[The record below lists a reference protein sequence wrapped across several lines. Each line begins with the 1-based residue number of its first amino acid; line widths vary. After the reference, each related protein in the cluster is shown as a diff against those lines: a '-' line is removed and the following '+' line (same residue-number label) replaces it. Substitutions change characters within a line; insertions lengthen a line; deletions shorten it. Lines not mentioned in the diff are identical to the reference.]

1 MKRLKS
7 RDEIIMK
14 NTGKRSIDIIERD
27 KNVVSPSLTRSY
39 DLVID
44 HAEGST
50 IYDVEGRSYIDFA
63 ASVAVMNIGYNCQR
77 VKQAVCAQMEKMVHC
92 GFSDFYAE
100 KPVKLSEKL
109 CEMSGYD
116 KVFLSNSGTEAVEA
130 AMKLAFWYTGRSG
143 MIAFYRA
150 FHGRTLGAL
159 SLTSSKIKH
168 KEHFPALHV
177 LHSDYANCYRCPLN
191 LEYPGCGI
199 SCAKEIEN
207 TIFKR
212 ELSPKDTAAI
222 VVEPIQGEGGFIVP
236 PVEFHRELR
245 RICDENDV
253 LLIADEIQSG
263 GFRTGKF
270 MAMENFGVR
279 ADIVCMSKSIG
290 GGIPLGATL
299 STGKIMSW
307 PPGTHA
313 NTFGGNLLAAA
324 GGLATLEFMQSSKLG
339 AKAVE
344 KGNYLMKS
352 LNELKDKYPII
363 GDVRGI
369 GLMIGIELV
378 ENDRSPAS
386 AMRDV
391 IIKKALEGGLI
402 LLPAGDSV
410 IRFVPPLIIKK
421 IEIDRGLEIFENAL
435 RSTLAA

>member
-1 MKRLKS
+1 MK
-7 RDEIIMK
+7 I
-14 NTGKRSIDIIERD
+14 TGKRSIEIIERD
-27 KNVVSPSLTRSY
+27 KKVVSPSLTRSY

-44 HAEGST
+44 RAEGST
-50 IYDVEGRSYIDFA
+50 IYDADGRSYIDFA
-63 ASVAVMNIGYNCQR
+63 ASVAVMNIGYNCKK
-77 VKQAVCAQMEKMVHC
+77 VSQAVCAQMEKMVHC
-92 GFSDFYAE
+92 GFSDFYSE
-100 KPVKLSEKL
+100 QPVELSEKL
-109 CEMSGYD
+109 CEMTGYE

-130 AMKLAFWYTGRSG
+130 AMKLAFWFTGRSS

-150 FHGRTLGAL
+150 FHGRTLGSL

-177 LHSDYANCYRCPLN
+177 IHSDYANCYRCPLN

-199 SCAKEIEN
+199 ACAKEIEN
-207 TIFKR
+207 IIFKR

-236 PVEFHRELR
+236 PVEFHKELR

-299 STGKIMSW
+299 SSSKIMSW

-324 GGLATLEFMQSSKLG
+324 GGLATLEFMQSSNLG
-339 AKAVE
+339 EKAVE
-344 KGNYLMKS
+344 KGNYLMKR
-352 LNELKDKYPII
+352 LNELKEKYPII

-369 GLMIGIELV
+369 GLMIGVELV
-378 ENDRSPAS
+378 EKDGSPAPS
-386 AMRDV
+386 RRDV
-391 IIKKALEGGLI
+391 IINKSLVGGLI

-421 IEIDRGLEIFENAL
+421 MEIDKGLEIFETAL
-435 RSTLAA
+435 RSS

>member
-1 MKRLKS
+1 MLNRG
-7 RDEIIMK
+7 ITMK
-14 NTGKRSIDIIERD
+14 NTGKRSLDIIERD
-27 KNVVSPSLTRSY
+27 KKVVSPSLTRSY

-44 HAEGST
+44 HADGST
-50 IYDVEGRSYIDFA
+50 IYDVEGRGYIDFA
-63 ASVAVMNIGYNCQR
+63 SSVAVMNIGYNCR
-77 VKQAVCAQMEKMVHC
+77 KVKEAVCAQMDKMVHC
-92 GFSDFYAE
+92 GFSDFYSE
-100 KPVKLSEKL
+100 QPVKLSEKL
-109 CEMSGYD
+109 CEMSGYE

-130 AMKLAFWYTGRSG
+130 AMKLAFWYTGRSS

-150 FHGRTLGAL
+150 FHGRTLGSL

-168 KEHFPALHV
+168 KEHFPTLHV
-177 LHSDYANCYRCPLN
+177 IHSDYANCYRCPLN

-207 TIFKR
+207 IIFKR

-222 VVEPIQGEGGFIVP
+222 IVEPIQGEGGFIVP
-236 PVEFHRELR
+236 PVEFHKELR
-245 RICDENDV
+245 RICDENEV

-299 STGKIMSW
+299 SSSKIMSW

-324 GGLATLEFMQSSKLG
+324 GGLATLEFMESSKLG
-339 AKAVE
+339 EKAVE
-344 KGNYLMKS
+344 KGNYLMKR

-369 GLMIGIELV
+369 GLMIGLELV
-378 ENDRSPAS
+378 EKDMSPAS
-386 AMRDV
+386 ARRDV
-391 IIKKALEGGLI
+391 IVKKALEGGLI

-421 IEIDRGLEIFENAL
+421 TEIDRGLEIFENAL
-435 RSTLAA
+435 RSS

>member
-1 MKRLKS
+1 
-7 RDEIIMK
+7 MK

-27 KNVVSPSLTRSY
+27 KKVVSPSLTRSY
-39 DLVID
+39 ELVID

-50 IYDVEGRSYIDFA
+50 IYDVEGRGYIDFA
-63 ASVAVMNIGYNCQR
+63 ASVAVMNIGYNCKK
-77 VKQAVCAQMEKMVHC
+77 VKEAVCAQMDKMVHC

-100 KPVKLSEKL
+100 QPVRLSEKL
-109 CEMSGYD
+109 CEMTGFE

-130 AMKLAFWYTGRSG
+130 AMKLAYWYTGKSS

-150 FHGRTLGAL
+150 FHGRTLGSL

-177 LHSDYANCYRCPLN
+177 VHSDYANCYRCPLN

-207 TIFKR
+207 IIFKR

-236 PVEFHRELR
+236 PFEFHKELR

-253 LLIADEIQSG
+253 LLIADEIQCG

-270 MAMENFGVR
+270 MAMENFGIR

-299 STGKIMSW
+299 SSSKIMSW
-307 PPGTHA
+307 TPGTHA

-324 GGLATLEFMQSSKLG
+324 GGLATLEFMQNSKLG
-339 AKAVE
+339 EKAVE
-344 KGNYLMKS
+344 KGNYLMKR

-369 GLMIGIELV
+369 GLMIGVELV
-378 ENDRSPAS
+378 EKDKSPAS
-386 AMRDV
+386 ARRDV
-391 IIKKALEGGLI
+391 IINKSLDGGLI

-421 IEIDRGLEIFENAL
+421 SEIERGLEIFEDAL
-435 RSTLAA
+435 RSS

>member
-1 MKRLKS
+1 
-7 RDEIIMK
+7 MK
-14 NTGKRSIDIIERD
+14 NTGKRSIEIIERD
-27 KNVVSPSLTRSY
+27 KKVVSPSLTRSY

-44 HAEGST
+44 RADGST
-50 IYDVEGRSYIDFA
+50 IYDVEGRGYIDFA
-63 ASVAVMNIGYNCQR
+63 ASVAVMNIGYNCKK
-77 VKQAVCAQMEKMVHC
+77 VSKAVCAQMEKMVHC
-92 GFSDFYAE
+92 GFSDFYTE
-100 KPVKLSEKL
+100 KPVELSEKL
-109 CEMSGYD
+109 CEMTGYE

-130 AMKLAFWYTGRSG
+130 AMKLAFWYTGRSS

-150 FHGRTLGAL
+150 FHGRTLGSL

-177 LHSDYANCYRCPLN
+177 IHSDYANCYRCPLN
-191 LEYPGCGI
+191 LEYPACGI
-199 SCAKEIEN
+199 ACAKEIEN
-207 TIFKR
+207 IIFKR

-236 PVEFHRELR
+236 PVEFHKELR

-299 STGKIMSW
+299 SSSKIMSW

-313 NTFGGNLLAAA
+313 NTFGGNLLASA

-339 AKAVE
+339 EKAVE
-344 KGNYLMKS
+344 KGNYIMKR
-352 LNELKDKYPII
+352 LNELKEKYPII

-369 GLMIGIELV
+369 GLMIGV
-378 ENDRSPAS
+378 EFVEKDGSPAPS
-386 AMRDV
+386 RRDV
-391 IIKKALEGGLI
+391 IINKSLVGGLI

-421 IEIDRGLEIFENAL
+421 TEIDRGLEIFENAL
-435 RSTLAA
+435 KSS

>member
-1 MKRLKS
+1 
-7 RDEIIMK
+7 MK
-14 NTGKRSIDIIERD
+14 NTGKRSIEIIERD
-27 KNVVSPSLTRSY
+27 KKVVSPSLTRSY

-50 IYDVEGRSYIDFA
+50 IYDVEGRGYIDFA
-63 ASVAVMNIGYNCQR
+63 SSVAVMNIGYNCKK
-77 VKQAVCAQMEKMVHC
+77 VKQAVCAQMDKMVHC
-92 GFSDFYAE
+92 GFSDFYSE
-100 KPVKLSEKL
+100 QPVRLSEKL
-109 CEMSGYD
+109 CEMTGYE

-130 AMKLAFWYTGRSG
+130 AMKLAFWYTGRPS

-150 FHGRTLGAL
+150 FHGRTLGSL

-177 LHSDYANCYRCPLN
+177 IHSDYANCYRCPLN

-199 SCAKEIEN
+199 ACAKEIEN
-207 TIFKR
+207 IIFKR

-236 PVEFHRELR
+236 PVEFHQELR

-299 STGKIMSW
+299 SSSKIMSW

-324 GGLATLEFMQSSKLG
+324 GGLATLEFMESSKLG
-339 AKAVE
+339 EKAVE
-344 KGNYLMKS
+344 KGDYLMKR

-369 GLMIGIELV
+369 GLMIGVELV
-378 ENDRSPAS
+378 EKDRSPAS
-386 AMRDV
+386 ARRDV
-391 IIKKALEGGLI
+391 IIKKALDGGVI

-421 IEIDRGLEIFENAL
+421 TEIDRGLEIFENAL
-435 RSTLAA
+435 RSS

>member
-1 MKRLKS
+1 MMKTS
-7 RDEIIMK
+7 Q
-14 NTGKRSIDIIERD
+14 RSKEIIERD
-27 KNVVSPSLTRSY
+27 NKVVSPSLTRPY
-39 DLVID
+39 ELVVD

-50 IYDVEGRSYIDFA
+50 IFDVDGNSYIDFA
-63 ASVAVMNIGYNCQR
+63 ASVAVMNIGYNCKK
-77 VKQAVCAQMEKMVHC
+77 VKEAVCEQMEKMVHC

-100 KPVKLSEKL
+100 MPVKLSEKL
-109 CEMSGYD
+109 CEMTGYE
-116 KVFLSNSGTEAVEA
+116 KVFLSNSGAEAVEA
-130 AMKLAFWYTGRSG
+130 AQKLAFWYTKRSS
-143 MIAFYRA
+143 MLAFYRA

-168 KEHFPALHV
+168 KEYFPPLRV
-177 LHSDYANCYRCPLN
+177 VHSHYAYCYRCPLN
-191 LEYPGCGI
+191 LEYPQCGI
-199 SCAKEIEN
+199 ACAKEIER
-207 TIFKR
+207 TLFKR

-236 PVEFHRELR
+236 PPEFHKEVR

-270 MAMENFGVR
+270 MAMENFAVK

-299 STGKIMSW
+299 SSSEIMSW
-307 PPGTHA
+307 PPGAHA

-324 GGLATLEFMQSSKLG
+324 GGLATLEFMEGKKLG
-339 AKAVE
+339 EKAVE
-344 KGNYLMKS
+344 KGNYLMKR
-352 LNELKDKYPII
+352 LNELKEKYPII

-369 GLMIGIELV
+369 GLMIGVELV
-378 ENDRSPAS
+378 KANKDPAPEERE
-386 AMRDV
+386 AIV
-391 IIKKALEGGLI
+391 KKALEGGLI

-421 IEIDRGLEIFENAL
+421 NEIDRGLEIFESAL
-435 RSTLAA
+435 KMS

>member
-1 MKRLKS
+1 MEKTSRKS
-7 RDEIIMK
+7 REII
-14 NTGKRSIDIIERD
+14 SRD
-27 KNVVSPSLTRSY
+27 NKVVSPSLTRPY
-39 DLVID
+39 ELVID

-50 IYDVEGRSYIDFA
+50 IFDVDGRSYIDFA
-63 ASVAVMNIGYNCQR
+63 ASVAVMNIGYNCKK

-100 KPVKLSEKL
+100 IPVKLSEKL
-109 CEMSGYD
+109 CEMTGYG

-130 AMKLAFWYTGRSG
+130 AMKLAFWYTKKNS

-168 KEHFPALHV
+168 KEHFPSLRV
-177 LHSDYANCYRCPLN
+177 LHSDYAYCYRCPLN
-191 LEYPGCGI
+191 LEYPECGI
-199 SCAKEIEN
+199 SCAKEIER

-222 VVEPIQGEGGFIVP
+222 VIEPIQGEGGFIVP
-236 PVEFHRELR
+236 PPEFHKEIR

-299 STGKIMSW
+299 SSSEIMSW
-307 PPGTHA
+307 QPGTHA

-324 GGLATLEFMQSSKLG
+324 GGIATLEFMESSKLG
-339 AKAVE
+339 EKAVE
-344 KGNYLMKS
+344 KGRYLMKR

-363 GDVRGI
+363 GDVRGM
-369 GLMIGIELV
+369 GLMIGVELV
-378 ENDRSPAS
+378 EKDKAPA
-386 AMRDV
+386 AQKRELIV
-391 IIKKALEGGLI
+391 KKALEGGLI

-421 IEIDRGLEIFENAL
+421 SEIDRGLEIFEDAL
-435 RSTLAA
+435 RTT

>member
-1 MKRLKS
+1 MKNSSLRSKEIIS
-7 RDEIIMK
+7 RDNK
-14 NTGKRSIDIIERD
+14 
-27 KNVVSPSLTRSY
+27 VVSPSLTRSY

-50 IYDVEGRSYIDFA
+50 IFDVEGKSYIDFA
-63 ASVAVMNIGYNCQR
+63 ASVAVMNIGYNCR
-77 VKQAVCAQMEKMVHC
+77 KVKEAVCAQMEKMVHC

-100 KPVKLSEKL
+100 RPVKLSEKL
-109 CEMSGYD
+109 CEMTGYE

-130 AMKLAFWYTGRSG
+130 AMKLAFWYTGKNS

-168 KEHFPALHV
+168 KEHFPSLRV
-177 LHSDYANCYRCPLN
+177 LHSDYAYCYRCPLN

-199 SCAKEIEN
+199 SCAKEIER

-236 PVEFHRELR
+236 PPEFHKEIR

-253 LLIADEIQSG
+253 LMIADEIQSG

-270 MAMENFGVR
+270 MAMENFNVR

-299 STGKIMSW
+299 STGRIMSW

-324 GGLATLEFMQSSKLG
+324 GGLATLEFMEESRLG
-339 AKAVE
+339 EKAAE
-344 KGNYLMKS
+344 KGKYLIKR
-352 LNELKDKYPII
+352 LNELKEKYSII

-369 GLMIGIELV
+369 GLMTGIELV
-378 ENDRSPAS
+378 EEDKSPAS
-386 AMRDV
+386 ARRDE
-391 IIKKALEGGLI
+391 IIKKSLEGGLI

-421 IEIDRGLEIFENAL
+421 NEIDRGLGILENAL
-435 RSTLAA
+435 ISS

>member
-1 MKRLKS
+1 MKKLGNKAREIIS
-7 RDEIIMK
+7 RDNK
-14 NTGKRSIDIIERD
+14 
-27 KNVVSPSLTRSY
+27 VASPSLTRPY
-39 DLVID
+39 ELVVD

-50 IYDVEGRSYIDFA
+50 IYDVDGNSYIDFA
-63 ASVAVMNIGYNCQR
+63 ASVAVMNIGYDCKK
-77 VKQAVCAQMEKMVHC
+77 VKRAVCTQMEKMVHC

-100 KPVKLSEKL
+100 MPVKLCEKM
-109 CEMSGYD
+109 CEMTGYE
-116 KVFLSNSGTEAVEA
+116 KVFLSNSGAEAVEA
-130 AMKLAFWYTGRSG
+130 AMKLAFWHTKKNS

-168 KEHFPALHV
+168 KEHFPSLHV
-177 LHSDYANCYRCPLN
+177 LHSDYAYCYRCPLN
-191 LEYPGCGI
+191 LEYPECGI
-199 SCAKEIEN
+199 SCAKEIER

-236 PVEFHRELR
+236 PPEFHKEIR

-299 STGKIMSW
+299 SSSEIMSW
-307 PPGTHA
+307 HPGVHA

-324 GGLATLEFMQSSKLG
+324 GGLATLEFMESSRLG
-339 AKAVE
+339 EKAVE
-344 KGNYLMKS
+344 KGRYLMKR

-363 GDVRGI
+363 GDVRGM
-369 GLMIGIELV
+369 GLMIGVELV
-378 ENDRSPAS
+378 EENKAPATEK
-386 AMRDV
+386 RELIV
-391 IIKKALEGGLI
+391 KKALDGGLI
-402 LLPAGDSV
+402 MLPAGDSV

-421 IEIDRGLEIFENAL
+421 SEIDRGLEIFENAL
-435 RSTLAA
+435 KTA

>member
-1 MKRLKS
+1 MNKTNQKS
-7 RDEIIMK
+7 REII
-14 NTGKRSIDIIERD
+14 NRD
-27 KNVVSPSLTRSY
+27 NKVVSPSLTRPY

-50 IYDVEGRSYIDFA
+50 IFDVDGRSYIDFA
-63 ASVAVMNIGYNCQR
+63 ASVAVMNIGYNCKK

-100 KPVKLSEKL
+100 IPVKLSEKL
-109 CEMSGYD
+109 CEMTGYE

-130 AMKLAFWYTGRSG
+130 AMKLAFWYTKKNS

-168 KEHFPALHV
+168 KEHFPSLRV
-177 LHSDYANCYRCPLN
+177 LHSDYAYCYRCPLN
-191 LEYPGCGI
+191 LEYPECGI
-199 SCAKEIEN
+199 SCAKEIER

-222 VVEPIQGEGGFIVP
+222 VTEPIQGEGGFIVP
-236 PVEFHRELR
+236 PPEFHKEIR

-299 STGKIMSW
+299 SSSEIMSW
-307 PPGTHA
+307 SPGVHA

-324 GGLATLEFMQSSKLG
+324 GGLATLEFMESSTLG
-339 AKAVE
+339 EKAVE
-344 KGNYLMKS
+344 KGNYLMKR

-363 GDVRGI
+363 GDVRGM
-369 GLMIGIELV
+369 GLMIGVELV
-378 ENDRSPAS
+378 EENKAPA
-386 AMRDV
+386 AQKRELIV
-391 IIKKALEGGLI
+391 KTALDGGLV

-421 IEIDRGLEIFENAL
+421 SEIDRGLEIFEEAL
-435 RSTLAA
+435 RTA